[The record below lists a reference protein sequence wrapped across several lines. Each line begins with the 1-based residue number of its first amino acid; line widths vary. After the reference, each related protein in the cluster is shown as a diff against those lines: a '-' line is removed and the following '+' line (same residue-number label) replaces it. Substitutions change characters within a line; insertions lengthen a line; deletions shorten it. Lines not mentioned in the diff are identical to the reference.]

1 MDTAA
6 HDVFETLTGLPDV
19 RGLPGIEFETFEAGA
34 TPCEHGSPGGT
45 LYVVIDGDLKAS
57 VDVEGHTLDLGRLG
71 TGAAFGVSSFLGKS
85 GTTSDATVEAKTPTR
100 VLALERRVFEESWR
114 SAHRGPAARL
124 LLGLSR
130 RLADRVRQANAIH
143 IEWDAIEGDHDV
155 TFGCPSPTEEICKK
169 KAGWLSRS
177 GHAATG
183 LHDLPR
189 QEQAE
194 TMINAIRSLQPLG
207 PELVQRLGRHL
218 DVRRYGDGQWIAR
231 QGERPDGL
239 YLLLDGDVDV
249 FVDEVSQETPVR
261 RMQRGRLFGQLSFL
275 LECRRAA
282 SSRATGGADIGI
294 LGTAQVRTILDRAER
309 GSHNAVRLIEWLTAQ
324 VVRDW
329 GSVQQRLRKQFL
341 ETTRGT
347 KPIS

>member
-6 HDVFETLTGLPDV
+6 HDVFETLTGLPHIAD
-19 RGLPGIEFETFEAGA
+19 LPGIELRTFQTGA
-34 TPCEHGSPGGT
+34 KPCEHGTPGGT
-45 LYVVIDGDLKAS
+45 LYVVVDGELKAS
-57 VDVEGHTLDLGRLG
+57 VDVDGHTLDLGRLG
-71 TGAAFGVSSFLGKS
+71 PGAAFGVSSFLGKP
-85 GTTSDATVEAKTPTR
+85 GALSDATVEAKAPTR
-100 VLALERRVFEESWR
+100 VLALERGVFEESWR

-124 LLGLSR
+124 LLGLAR

-143 IEWDAIEGDHDV
+143 IEWDASEGDHDV
-155 TFGCPSPTEEICKK
+155 TFGCPSPTEEVCKK

-183 LHDLPR
+183 LQDLPR

-194 TMINAIRSLQPLG
+194 AMINAIRSLQPLG

-218 DVRRYGDGQWIAR
+218 DVRRYSDGQWVAR

-239 YLLLDGDVDV
+239 YLLLDGDVDI
-249 FVDEVSQETPVR
+249 FVDEVSKDAPVR
-261 RMQRGRLFGQLSFL
+261 RMQKGRLFGQLSFL
-275 LECRRAA
+275 LECRRSA
-282 SSRATGGADIGI
+282 SSRATGSADIGI

-324 VVRDW
+324 VISDW
-329 GSVQQRLRKQFL
+329 TSVQKRMRAQFL
-341 ETTRGT
+341 ASTGEAR
-347 KPIS
+347 P